1 MRRLIFFMI
10 FCFGIC
16 PVIYAGNDTLHKV
29 HCYISAYPGFFIGYK
44 DGFLIAKDDRKI
56 PFDDGIGSK
65 DYDQMIVDRRIGDKA
80 FDPEDAFYWE
90 YHSGSEIPTVDRPPL
105 GDPGRIRPADIFRHM
120 YGSTKSQRMK
130 KMRRVRWIGS
140 SEGKDNSILV
150 TTVNGVDKAVEQVA
164 RELRDLP
171 EKKKRELEG
180 IVFNVDASSGYCD
193 RSVRE
198 YPHRTSGH
206 AYGIAVDVNWDDSY
220 FIGRHLSEPYYYR
233 NNMPQFLVDIFERH
247 GFIWGGRWHNYDVMH
262 FEYRPELLLNDP
274 TYTRQSALIKP

>member
-16 PVIYAGNDTLHKV
+16 PVIHAGKDAFHKA
-29 HCYISAYPGFFIGYK
+29 HCYIRAYPDFFIGYK
-44 DGFLIAKDDRKI
+44 DGCLIAKDGRKI

-65 DYDQMIVDRRIGDKA
+65 DYDQMIVDCRIGDKA

-90 YHSGSEIPTVDRPPL
+90 YHAGSEVPTVDRPPL
-105 GDPGRIRPADIFRHM
+105 GDPGRIRPAEIFSHM
-120 YGSTKSQRMK
+120 YGSSKSQRMK
-130 KMRRVRWIGS
+130 KMRRVQWVGL
-140 SEGKDNSILV
+140 SEGKVNSILV
-150 TTVNGVDKAVEQVA
+150 TTVNGVDKAVEKVA

-171 EKKKRELEG
+171 EEKKQELEG
-180 IVFNVDASSGYCD
+180 IVFNVDACSGYCD
-193 RSVRE
+193 RSVRD

-206 AYGIAVDVNWDDSY
+206 AYGIAVD
-220 FIGRHLSEPYYYR
+220 EPYRYR

-247 GFIWGGRWHNYDVMH
+247 GFIWGGRWHSYDVMH

-274 TYTRQSALIKP
+274 AYIRQSALLKP